1 MRKMILMCWGKV
13 RKSLFVV
20 TFIAIGYLAAAS
32 TIAADMKIGFI
43 DAERVNRESAPAD
56 QASKRLEKEFQP
68 RVQELQR
75 MEGLVKSLQGQLEK
89 DALTLSEND
98 RRKREQDLSRQI
110 VDLQRK
116 QREYTEDL
124 NLRRNQE
131 LAGLLERANKI
142 IRQIAE
148 SEKYDLILQEAV
160 YRSPRVDITDRVLK
174 ALADGK

>member
-1 MRKMILMCWGKV
+1 MRWYKGITATALLGSMVL
-13 RKSLFVV
+13 LP
-20 TFIAIGYLAAAS
+20 LAAN
-32 TIAADMKIGFI
+32 AADMKIGFI

-56 QASKRLEKEFQP
+56 LASKRLEKEFQP
-68 RVQELQR
+68 RMQELQR
-75 MEGLVKSLQGQLEK
+75 LEGQVKAAQALLEK
-89 DALTLSEND
+89 DSLTASEAE
-98 RRKREQDLSRQI
+98 RRKREQDLSRQV
-110 VDLQRK
+110 VDLQRR

-131 LAGLLERANKI
+131 MAGLLERANKI

-148 SEKYDLILQEAV
+148 AEKYDLILQEAV

>member
-1 MRKMILMCWGKV
+1 MISMTWSRGIYVTAL
-13 RKSLFVV
+13 VV
-20 TFIAIGYLAAAS
+20 AVGV
-32 TIAADMKIGFI
+32 IAAGSAGAADLKIGFI

-75 MEGLVKSLQGQLEK
+75 LEGQVKSMQAQLEK

-110 VDLQRK
+110 VELQRK

-174 ALADGK
+174 ALSDGK

>member
-1 MRKMILMCWGKV
+1 MISMSWRSSICTAGLV
-13 RKSLFVV
+13 VLASLSVSSHAV
-20 TFIAIGYLAAAS
+20 DL
-32 TIAADMKIGFI
+32 KIGFI

-68 RVQELQR
+68 RMQELQR
-75 MEGLVKSLQGQLEK
+75 AEGQVKAAQAQLEK
-89 DALTLSEND
+89 DALTLSEGD
-98 RRKREQDLSRQI
+98 RRKREQELSRQI
-110 VDLQRK
+110 VELQRR

-131 LAGLLERANKI
+131 LAALLERANKI

-148 SEKYDLILQEAV
+148 SEKYDLIIQEAV
-160 YRSPRVDITDRVLK
+160 YRSPRVDITERVLK

>member
-1 MRKMILMCWGKV
+1 MRWRIYVNVMA
-13 RKSLFVV
+13 
-20 TFIAIGYLAAAS
+20 FIAAAMLLMANAG
-32 TIAADMKIGFI
+32 AADLKIGFI

-75 MEGLVKSLQGQLEK
+75 LESQVKAMQVQLEK

-174 ALADGK
+174 ALADSK

>member
-1 MRKMILMCWGKV
+1 MVMFMLERTKQLIKLTAFFCLCLV
-13 RKSLFVV
+13 SLVAF
-20 TFIAIGYLAAAS
+20 S
-32 TIAADMKIGFI
+32 ADLKIGFV

-56 QASKRLEKEFQP
+56 DAGKRLEKEFQP

-75 MEGLVKSLQGQLEK
+75 REGQIKNLQAQFEK

-98 RRKREQDLSRQI
+98 RRIREQDISRQI
-110 VDLQRK
+110 VDLQRL
-116 QREYTEDL
+116 QREFQEDL
-124 NLRRNQE
+124 SLRRNQE
-131 LAGLLERANKI
+131 LGSLLERANKI

-174 ALADGK
+174 ALAGGK

>member
-1 MRKMILMCWGKV
+1 MSWSKSVCAAVVVAAGLMPVAG
-13 RKSLFVV
+13 
-20 TFIAIGYLAAAS
+20 TN
-32 TIAADMKIGFI
+32 AADMKIGFI

-56 QASKRLEKEFQP
+56 LASKRLEKEFQP
-68 RVQELQR
+68 RMQELQR
-75 MEGLVKSLQGQLEK
+75 LEGQVKAAQTQLEK

-110 VDLQRK
+110 VELQRR

-174 ALADGK
+174 ALADSK

>member
-1 MRKMILMCWGKV
+1 MNWRSIFSIMG
-13 RKSLFVV
+13 FTV
-20 TFIAIGYLAAAS
+20 TCAATMAS
-32 TIAADMKIGFI
+32 GAAELKIGFI

-68 RVQELQR
+68 RAQELQR
-75 MEGLVKSLQGQLEK
+75 IEGQVKAAQTQLEK
-89 DALTLSEND
+89 DALTLSETD
-98 RRKREQDLSRQI
+98 RRRREQDLSRQI
-110 VDLQRK
+110 VDLQRR

-174 ALADGK
+174 ALADSK